1 MTKDTDARPGNY
13 RQNPPPASLQ
23 TPRARYNVPVMSE
36 QGKEQHELDLKKMFE
51 LNEREKEG
59 AVYIVGVVVLII
71 LIVGLASLT
80 HVVLTP

>member
-1 MTKDTDARPGNY
+1 
-13 RQNPPPASLQ
+13 
-23 TPRARYNVPVMSE
+23 MSE
-36 QGKEQHELDLKKMFE
+36 QEKEQHELDLKKMFE

-59 AVYIVGVVVLII
+59 AIYIAGVVVLII